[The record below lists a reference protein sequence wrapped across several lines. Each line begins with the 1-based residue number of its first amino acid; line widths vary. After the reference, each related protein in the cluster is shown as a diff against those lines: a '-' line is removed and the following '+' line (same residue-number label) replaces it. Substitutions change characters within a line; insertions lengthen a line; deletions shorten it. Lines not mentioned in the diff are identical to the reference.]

1 MPRKTRSPNLESRS
15 ARSALKAR
23 SSAYYASIDR
33 SIDLGY
39 LKGKRD
45 GSWIL
50 RYYRGDGKYGFKRF
64 ATADDRSEADGESVL
79 DFWQAQHRARE
90 LYGKIAGLSGRA
102 PRGNFTVADAMADY
116 LEWQEAHRKD
126 YYNARNRIENHILP
140 VLGKVKAA
148 EITTRQI
155 EKWHRDLA
163 STPPRLRHAADGT
176 IQFRDHT
183 NDPEAE
189 RKRKATANKCLTLL
203 KAALNR
209 ARKVRDDVPSDEAWR
224 NAEAFAKVDAARI
237 RWLTI
242 EECRRLINAADPGMR
257 DLVRGALA
265 TGARYGELTRLDRA
279 DFDPDRGTLHVRTSK
294 AGADRYVDLN
304 DEGIELFKQLTAG
317 RPSDAQIFRKADG
330 SRWGKSHQGRPFAA
344 AVKKGKISPSVTF
357 HGLRHSY
364 ASLALMNG
372 MTLMVLAHNLGHTDT
387 RMVEKHYGHLAN
399 EYKRDMIRAT
409 APTFGLEGSNVQRIR
424 R

>member
-1 MPRKTRSPNLESRS
+1 
-15 ARSALKAR
+15 LKAR

-33 SIDLGY
+33 NIDLGY
-39 LKGKRD
+39 LKGKHD

-90 LYGKIAGLSGRA
+90 FYGKIAGLSGRA

-126 YYNARNRIENHILP
+126 YYNARNRAENHILP
-140 VLGKVKAA
+140 ALGKIKVT
-148 EITTRQI
+148 ELTTRQI
-155 EKWHRDLA
+155 EKWLRDLA

-176 IQFRDHT
+176 IQFRDHGT
-183 NDPEAE
+183 DPEAE
-189 RKRKATANKCLTLL
+189 RKRKVTANKCLTLL

-209 ARKVRDDVPSDEAWR
+209 AKKVRDDIPSDDAWR
-224 NAEAFAKVDAARI
+224 NAESFAKVDAARI
-237 RWLTI
+237 RWLTV
-242 EECRRLINAADPGMR
+242 EECRRLINAADPDMR
-257 DLVRGALA
+257 ELIRGALA
-265 TGARYGELTRLDRA
+265 TGARFGELTRLNCL
-279 DFDPDRGTLHVRTSK
+279 DFDPDRGTVHVHTSK
-294 AGADRYVDLN
+294 AGPGRYIDLN
-304 DEGIELFKQLTAG
+304 EEGIALFKHLTAG
-317 RPSDAQIFRKADG
+317 RPGDAPIFLKAEG

-344 AVKKGKISPSVTF
+344 AVKKAKIFPPVSF

-372 MTLMVLAHNLGHTDT
+372 MALIVLAHNLGHSDT
-387 RMVEKHYGHLAN
+387 RMVEKHYGHLSKK
-399 EYKRDMIRAT
+399 YKREMIRAT
-409 APTFGLEGSNVQRIR
+409 APTFGLEESNVQRIR
-424 R
+424 K